1 MMITPSKRR
10 SYSDHRQHY
19 SNVAPKV
26 ETRWPNG
33 IPLIRKP
40 GNKKLTRRNTDS
52 CISLPASTMLSPEN
66 LHQYSRI
73 EEETNNSH
81 DDEGYTPA
89 SISLDESHEQNIST
103 SLDISIHLD
112 IVSGHFKNLFSQ
124 LQSYLDTK
132 AQSKVEKVFI
142 ENHIKDFKE
151 HARQVD
157 FMINELIE
165 RGERLERFVQNRH
178 LDSESHWADWKH

>member
-1 MMITPSKRR
+1 MQVS
-10 SYSDHRQHY
+10 
-19 SNVAPKV
+19 A
-26 ETRWPNG
+26 
-33 IPLIRKP
+33 
-40 GNKKLTRRNTDS
+40 
-52 CISLPASTMLSPEN
+52 MLSPEN
-66 LHQYSRI
+66 YHHYSRI
-73 EEETNNSH
+73 EEENNNSH

-89 SISLDESHEQNIST
+89 STSYESNDQNIST
-103 SLDISIHLD
+103 SLDISTHLD

-124 LQSYLDTK
+124 LETYLDTK

-165 RGERLERFVQNRH
+165 RGERLERFVQNRNF
-178 LDSESHWADWKH
+178 DSESHWADWKQ

>member
-1 MMITPSKRR
+1 MMNTPNKRR
-10 SYSDHRQHY
+10 SLSDHRHYY

-26 ETRWPNG
+26 QTRWPNG

-40 GNKKLTRRNTDS
+40 NNKKLIRRNTES
-52 CISLPASTMLSPEN
+52 CISLQVSALISPEN
-66 LHQYSRI
+66 IHQYSRI
-73 EEETNNSH
+73 EEENNQSH
-81 DDEGYTPA
+81 DDDAYTPA
-89 SISLDESHEQNIST
+89 STSLDESNELNIST
-103 SLDISIHLD
+103 SLDISTHLD

-124 LQSYLDTK
+124 LENFLDTK

-165 RGERLERFVQNRH
+165 RGERLERFIQSRH
-178 LDSESHWADWKH
+178 FGTESHWAEWKH